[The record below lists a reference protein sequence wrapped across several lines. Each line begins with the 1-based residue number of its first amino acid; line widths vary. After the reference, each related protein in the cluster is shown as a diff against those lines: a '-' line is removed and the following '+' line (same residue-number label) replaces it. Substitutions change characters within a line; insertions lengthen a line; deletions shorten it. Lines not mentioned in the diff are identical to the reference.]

1 MRRGPAL
8 VKSLALLCVLALA
21 GCGGDEPPPSE
32 TYAPLHYEYLKQL
45 RLNVGAVD
53 VDDRSTQLG
62 PTDITSQDPVAPGQ
76 VLAQMAR
83 DRLFAAGTAG
93 RAVFTIDSA
102 TITQAENGTLDG
114 VLAAHLE
121 VLTDG
126 GTRAA
131 YAEARVSRQHV
142 PGSAPENLRNNLYD
156 MTRQM
161 MDDMNVEL
169 EFQVRRSLRDWL
181 VTNTAVPAP
190 VVAIPLSPATPAAPA
205 PPPATGDSAVP
216 PPPSDDTSTPQQ
228 MSPPP
233 SYLQPPPAPNQ
244 PPGGAP

>member
-1 MRRGPAL
+1 MRHGPAL
-8 VKSLALLCVLALA
+8 VRSITLACVLALA

-45 RLNVGAVD
+45 RLNVGTVD
-53 VDDRSTQLG
+53 VEDRSTQLG
-62 PTDITSQDPVAPGQ
+62 PTDITLQDPVSPGQ

-93 RAVFTIDSA
+93 RAIFTIDNAS
-102 TITQAENGTLDG
+102 ITQAENGTLDG
-114 VLAAHLE
+114 VMAAHLE

-126 GTRAA
+126 GARAA
-131 YAEARVSRQHV
+131 YAEARVSHQHV

-161 MDDMNVEL
+161 MDDMNVEF
-169 EFQVRRSLRDWL
+169 EFQVRKSLRDWL

-190 VVAIPLSPATPAAPA
+190 VVATPLTPAAPPPPA
-205 PPPATGDSAVP
+205 PPPP
-216 PPPSDDTSTPQQ
+216 PPADDTQ

-233 SYLQPPPAPNQ
+233 SYLQPPGG
-244 PPGGAP
+244 PP